1 MPKSNMEIA
10 AAIKQ
15 AAKKHGV
22 TQKQMLE
29 DCGIN
34 PNFLY
39 DLSRGNSSPSVDKLS
54 RIAEYFGMSLSS
66 LLDGEDGDVTA
77 FLEVFKKLSPDA
89 KILLRE
95 YMTELIQK

>member
-15 AAKKHGV
+15 VAKNHGV

-54 RIAEYFGMSLSS
+54 RIAEYFGIGLGD
-66 LLDGEDGDVTA
+66 LIDGEDGDVTV
-77 FLEVFKKLSPDA
+77 FLELFKKLSPEA
-89 KILLRE
+89 KTALRE
-95 YMTELIQK
+95 YMAELLLK